1 MLDKATQQDEKGPN
15 KQAKDSKT
23 TPFPLLGV
31 QQKPQAKEPQHIF
44 RNPGA
49 DFMMAAPVSVS
60 LYLSCLIDSVDHVF
74 LMSLT
79 PPGSY
84 SLSPFPE

>member
-31 QQKPQAKEPQHIF
+31 QQKPQAKEP
-44 RNPGA
+44 RPA
-49 DFMMAAPVSVS
+49 SVACCRLMRALWLLLQS
-60 LYLSCLIDSVDHVF
+60 L
-74 LMSLT
+74 
-79 PPGSY
+79 
-84 SLSPFPE
+84 